1 MKSQRFAK
9 VYLLSD
15 FSGVAVTQLPTEGD
29 EKVAFM
35 ATVGSTQRVISRS
48 CNRYLVFRCATSSS
62 VRTKCHNPFRKLGPL
77 KPSSAVAGDEPVPT
91 MIKAI
96 KTESQPKEI
105 FKLVKRV
112 QNFISNLSPIVPLL
126 VINLLGDAGR
136 LNSPDHLKQLT
147 LTKG

>member
-15 FSGVAVTQLPTEGD
+15 FSGFAVTQLPTEGD

-48 CNRYLVFRCATSSS
+48 CKRYLVLRCATSSR

-77 KPSSAVAGDEPVPT
+77 NPSSAVAGDEPVPT

-96 KTESQPKEI
+96 KTPREPKEI
-105 FKLVKRV
+105 FEL
-112 QNFISNLSPIVPLL
+112 
-126 VINLLGDAGR
+126 
-136 LNSPDHLKQLT
+136 
-147 LTKG
+147 

>member
-1 MKSQRFAK
+1 MVITVLTGPIKSHLLAK

-48 CNRYLVFRCATSSS
+48 CNRYLVFRSATSSS

-77 KPSSAVAGDEPVPT
+77 NSSAVTGDEPVPT
-91 MIKAI
+91 MINAI
-96 KTESQPKEI
+96 KTEKEPKEI
-105 FKLVKRV
+105 FEL
-112 QNFISNLSPIVPLL
+112 
-126 VINLLGDAGR
+126 
-136 LNSPDHLKQLT
+136 
-147 LTKG
+147 